1 MIRFAAADPT
11 IRRATV
17 VVTGASRRDRS
28 ARHSF
33 GGALN
38 LPLLVQL
45 ALMYRSLAH
54 LRILHVLYSSDRWY
68 MLLL

>member
-1 MIRFAAADPT
+1 MLRLAVADPT
-11 IRRATV
+11 PRRATI

-38 LPLLVQL
+38 LPLLVQP
-45 ALMYRSLAH
+45 ALMYCYLAY
-54 LRILHVLYSSDRWY
+54 L
-68 MLLL
+68 